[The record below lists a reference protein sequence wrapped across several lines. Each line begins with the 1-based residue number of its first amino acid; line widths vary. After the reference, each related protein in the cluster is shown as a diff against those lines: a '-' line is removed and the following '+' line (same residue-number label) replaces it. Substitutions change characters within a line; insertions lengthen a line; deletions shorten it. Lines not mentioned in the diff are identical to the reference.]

1 MTKIVDFFPYFDP
14 TGKETLE
21 LRYHIMKD
29 YVDQFIICESNKTQ
43 SGQPIQY
50 KLRETLKELN
60 IPLDKIRIIDLDIP
74 ESEDLIIEY
83 IDKINCYDGNDQ
95 NLNSL
100 RSRVRER
107 MQKDSLLSVFEEY
120 DEDTIFIHSDIDE
133 IIKPQ
138 ALSWIIPIVK
148 NALTHIIKIDLVH
161 LEGRADLRV
170 YYRDSGE
177 PRPWGGMFI
186 CTKEHLRNATPT
198 QLRSNALNPYPRGYL
213 IHDDEIIQDLGW
225 HFSWM
230 GPSERR
236 LIKSQA
242 FTHYDDTFDFLEN
255 KKYTSDGNQKFLK
268 ELIPKEG
275 SIALSGEI
283 NTILKKYPQEN
294 LPDIIFTLPRVKNF
308 LLPAYKEE

>member
-1 MTKIVDFFPYFDP
+1 MSKIIDFFPYFDL

-29 YVDQFIICESNKTQ
+29 YVDQFVICESNKTQ

-50 KLRETLKELN
+50 GLRETLKELN

-74 ESEDLIIEY
+74 EPEDLVIEY
-83 IDKINCYDGNDQ
+83 IDQINCYDGNAQ
-95 NLNSL
+95 NINSL
-100 RSRVRER
+100 RARVRER
-107 MQKDSLLSVFEEY
+107 LQKDSLLSIFEEY
-120 DEDTIFIHSDIDE
+120 DEDTIFIHSDLDE
-133 IIKPQ
+133 IINPQ
-138 ALSWIIPIVK
+138 ALSWVIPIVK
-148 NALTHIIKIDLVH
+148 EHLNFIIKIDLVH

-186 CTKEHLRNATPT
+186 CTKEHLRKATPT

-213 IHDDEIIQDLGW
+213 SHDGNIVEDLGW

-230 GPSERR
+230 GPPERR
-236 LIKSQA
+236 LIKSNA
-242 FTHYDDTFDFLEN
+242 FTHYDDNFDFLEN

-283 NTILKKYPQEN
+283 NTILKNYPQEN
-294 LPDIIFTLPRVKNF
+294 LPSIIFNLPRVKNF
-308 LLPAYKEE
+308 LLPPV